1 MSPHNI
7 IALILVTV
15 IKSCNGFSANEED
28 SIKSYIK
35 TTMECKNIT
44 GKLPIYKSCLVY
56 AYNEIKFIL
65 M

>member
-44 GKLPIYKSCLVY
+44 GKLPKSCLFY